1 MEENFLRKKYS
12 YNKRNVLTREKFFD
26 KKKSLNE
33 RKDCASEKKKHFSVR
48 KSLSTRGNSLKWRTV
63 FFKTFFSKVK
73 VILSKV
79 TKV

>member
-48 KSLSTRGNSLKWRTV
+48 KSLSKGEQSFLKP
-63 FFKTFFSKVK
+63 FLVK
-73 VILSKV
+73 LKSF
-79 TKV
+79 